1 MYPQIFPDAVTVV
14 YATLLDLQRSGLA
27 PGVLRSSVDGGKV
40 FKLCK
45 NTHSAAL
52 VIGDPVC
59 YDLTTN
65 VSEFEVK
72 QPATAILNHLAGV
85 AVGALPISGFGW
97 IQIFGKCAAVRVI
110 GSGTAILLG
119 DTLKGVNASSLLLKD
134 QTTGT
139 ESTFSN
145 RIIAGA
151 ASVSADT
158 TIAGFISCLGL

>member
-1 MYPQIFPDAVTVV
+1 MYVPISPDGVTVV
-14 YATLLDLQRSGLA
+14 YATLLDLQRNGLA
-27 PGVLRSSVDGGKV
+27 PGMMRSGFDGGKV
-40 FKLCK
+40 FKLVK

-59 YDLTTN
+59 YDLGTN
-65 VSEFEVK
+65 VADFEVK

-85 AVGALPISGFGW
+85 ATGAIPISGFGW

-110 GSGTAILLG
+110 GSGTAILLA
-119 DTLKGVNASSLLLKD
+119 DSLKAVNASSLLIKD
-134 QTTGT
+134 AANGT
-139 ESTFSN
+139 ESAFSN

-151 ASVSADT
+151 ATTSADT